1 MAEEKV
7 EEVKVE
13 AAEAKSEVKSEAKS
27 EAKSEV
33 KAADKKKAPFKK
45 GGKRPFNKRGAKGG
59 KFGAPAAKK
68 PAVFS
73 DSLEDRFPALAAK
86 LKKQI
91 EDGIKKKIKDAQ
103 KDPKVAAASKKFAEK

>member
-1 MAEEKV
+1 MAEEVK
-7 EEVKVE
+7 EEVKTE
-13 AAEAKSEVKSEAKS
+13 EVKPQEAQSK
-27 EAKSEV
+27 EV
-33 KAADKKKAPFKK
+33 KAEVKAGDKKKAPRK
-45 GGKRPFNKRGAKGG
+45 GGKRPFNKRGPKGG

-91 EDGIKKKIKDAQ
+91 EDGIKQKIKDAQ
-103 KDPKVAAASKKFAEK
+103 KDPKVAAASKKFADK

>member
-7 EEVKVE
+7 EVVKVE
-13 AAEAKSEVKSEAKS
+13 AAEATEVKA

-45 GGKRPFNKRGAKGG
+45 GGKRPFNGKRGG
-59 KFGAPAAKK
+59 KFGAKPAAPKA

-91 EDGIKKKIKDAQ
+91 EDGIKQKIKDAQ
-103 KDPKVAAASKKFAEK
+103 KDPKVAAASKKFADK

>member
-13 AAEAKSEVKSEAKS
+13 AAAEAKVEAKEEVKT
-27 EAKSEV
+27 
-33 KAADKKKAPFKK
+33 ADKKKAPFKK
-45 GGKRPFNKRGAKGG
+45 GGKRPFNGKRGG
-59 KFGAPAAKK
+59 KFGGKPAAPKA

-91 EDGIKKKIKDAQ
+91 EDGIKQKIKDAQ
-103 KDPKVAAASKKFAEK
+103 KDPKVAAASKKFADK

>member
-13 AAEAKSEVKSEAKS
+13 AAEAAEVKVEAK
-27 EAKSEV
+27 EEV
-33 KAADKKKAPFKK
+33 KADVKADAKSSEKKGTKAPFKK
-45 GGKRPFNKRGAKGG
+45 GKRPFKKGG
-59 KFGAPAAKK
+59 KFGAPSKK

-73 DSLEDRFPALAAK
+73 DTLEDRFPALAAK
-86 LKKQI
+86 LKKHM
-91 EDGIKKKIKDAQ
+91 EDELKQKIKDAQ

>member
-13 AAEAKSEVKSEAKS
+13 AAEAAEVKVEAK
-27 EAKSEV
+27 EEV
-33 KAADKKKAPFKK
+33 KAADKKKAPRK
-45 GGKRPFNKRGAKGG
+45 GGKRPFNKKGG
-59 KFGAPAAKK
+59 KFGGKPAAPKAPK
-68 PAVFS
+68 VFS

-91 EDGIKKKIKDAQ
+91 EDGIKQKIKDAQ
-103 KDPKVAAASKKFAEK
+103 KDPKVAEASKKFADK

>member
-13 AAEAKSEVKSEAKS
+13 AAEAKVEAKT
-27 EAKSEV
+27 EV

-45 GGKRPFNKRGAKGG
+45 GGKRPFNGKRGG
-59 KFGAPAAKK
+59 KFGAKAPAAKAPK
-68 PAVFS
+68 VFS

-91 EDGIKKKIKDAQ
+91 EDGIKQKIKDAQ
-103 KDPKVAAASKKFAEK
+103 NDPKVAAASKKFADK